1 VLSEDENRILTRVG
15 RETPVGRLMRRTGS
29 VGVYMKDEAR
39 GFAVE
44 FCVDHPQID
53 DETYQAR
60 ILPAAPESRDI
71 WPSPPPEPSAAA
83 LL

>member
-1 VLSEDENRILTRVG
+1 
-15 RETPVGRLMRRTGS
+15 
-29 VGVYMKDEAR
+29 MKDEAR

-60 ILPAAPESRDI
+60 ILPAAPESRDV
-71 WPSPPPEPSAAA
+71 WQSLLPEPSAVA

>member
-1 VLSEDENRILTRVG
+1 
-15 RETPVGRLMRRTGS
+15 
-29 VGVYMKDEAR
+29 MKDEAR

-53 DETYQAR
+53 DETHQAR
-60 ILPAAPESRDI
+60 ILPAAPESRDV
-71 WPSPPPEPSAAA
+71 WQSLLPEPSAVA